1 MDSSSKTAAALDCLL
16 LFVIY
21 YGMNLCH
28 ITNKVM
34 PPRPQCPCAHPSRL
48 LAARLGLIACIPLLD
63 VWHPCLF
70 TPVVEVLSPR
80 LSPQAQ
86 ECSLLFSCPV
96 RHHLDSFEPTLR
108 LLLLLLLIPCKL
120 LPIAQQVVLGHL
132 PFSLYLLLYPAPLFV
147 PSRQSGHLTS
157 TQKQR
162 GHASLPQSSH
172 DSLLLISPAPV
183 YLLRPARAWHTARMV
198 LSLSCH
204 RYSCLPPATMC
215 HSPTDTGLVSVSR
228 SPSPAA

>member
-1 MDSSSKTAAALDCLL
+1 M
-16 LFVIY
+16 
-21 YGMNLCH
+21 
-28 ITNKVM
+28 
-34 PPRPQCPCAHPSRL
+34 
-48 LAARLGLIACIPLLD
+48 ACIPLLD
-63 VWHPCLF
+63 VRHPCLF
-70 TPVVEVLSPR
+70 ALVVEVLPPCFS
-80 LSPQAQ
+80 SQAQ
-86 ECSLLFSCPV
+86 ERRLLISCPV
-96 RHHLDSFEPTLR
+96 RHHLDSFEPILS

-157 TQKQR
+157 MQKQR

-172 DSLLLISPAPV
+172 DSLLISPVPV

-204 RYSCLPPATMC
+204 RYSCLLPATMC
-215 HSPTDTGLVSVSR
+215 HSPTGTGSVSVSR
-228 SPSPAA
+228 FPSPAA

>member
-34 PPRPQCPCAHPSRL
+34 PPRPQCPCAYPSRP
-48 LAARLGLIACIPLLD
+48 LAACLGLITCIPLLD

-70 TPVVEVLSPR
+70 PPVVEVLAPC
-80 LSPQAQ
+80 LSSQAQ
-86 ECSLLFSCPV
+86 ECSLLISCPV
-96 RHHLDSFEPTLR
+96 RHHLDSFEPVPR

-120 LPIAQQVVLGHL
+120 LPIAQQIVLGHL

-172 DSLLLISPAPV
+172 DSLLISPVPV
-183 YLLRPARAWHTARMV
+183 YLLRPARAWRTARTAP
-198 LSLSCH
+198 SLSCH

-215 HSPTDTGLVSVSR
+215 HSPTGTGPVSTSRFPFPVS
-228 SPSPAA
+228 

>member
-1 MDSSSKTAAALDCLL
+1 
-16 LFVIY
+16 
-21 YGMNLCH
+21 MNLCH

-34 PPRPQCPCAHPSRL
+34 PPRPQCPCAYPSRP
-48 LAARLGLIACIPLLD
+48 LAACLGLITCIPLLD

-70 TPVVEVLSPR
+70 PPVVEVLAPC
-80 LSPQAQ
+80 LSSQAQ
-86 ECSLLFSCPV
+86 ECSLLISCPV
-96 RHHLDSFEPTLR
+96 RHHLDSFEPVPR

-120 LPIAQQVVLGHL
+120 LPIAQQIVLGHL

-172 DSLLLISPAPV
+172 DSLLISPVPV
-183 YLLRPARAWHTARMV
+183 YLLRPARAWRTARTAP
-198 LSLSCH
+198 SLSCH

-215 HSPTDTGLVSVSR
+215 HSPTGTGPVSTS
-228 SPSPAA
+228 